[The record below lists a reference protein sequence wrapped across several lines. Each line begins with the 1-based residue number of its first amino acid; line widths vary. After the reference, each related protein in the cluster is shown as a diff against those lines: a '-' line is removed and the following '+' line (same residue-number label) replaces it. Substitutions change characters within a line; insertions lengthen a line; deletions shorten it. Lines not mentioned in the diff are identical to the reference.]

1 MVVFIFK
8 LRQKIDAGEVTEK
21 LIAEGVLPK
30 CREID
35 ELAYPSWRETSE
47 GVFKPVKGSWKERDA
62 ALLTGNVFYVEGYDE
77 EGRVCRHYDSDGNIL
92 LEERIVEEAEII
104 NLTEIEVKGSFGN
117 GVTVMPIAEEAE
129 ELLCCVVVDRGR
141 KADMER
147 LIQKWK
153 AEGLID

>member
-1 MVVFIFK
+1 MTVFIFK
-8 LRQKIDAGEVTEK
+8 LREEMDAGEVTEK

-35 ELAYPSWRETSE
+35 ELADFSWRETSE
-47 GVFKPVKGSWKERDA
+47 GVYKPIKGSWKERDA

-77 EGRVCRHYDSDGNIL
+77 NGKFCRHYDSDGNIL
-92 LEERIVEEAEII
+92 LEERIVEEAGII
-104 NLTEIEVKGSFGN
+104 NLTEIEVEGSFGN
-117 GVTVMPIAEEAE
+117 GVTVMQNEE

-153 AEGLID
+153 AEGLIDTQQ